1 MPTYSKLRGRIIEK
15 YGSQKQFAEA
25 IGISEVAM
33 SRKMNCET
41 GFSQKDI
48 IKWAEALEIEVKD
61 YGLYFFT

>member
-1 MPTYSKLRGRIIEK
+1 MLTYAKLKGRIVEK
-15 YGSQKQFAEA
+15 YGSQREFAKA

-48 IKWAEALEIEVKD
+48 IRWADALEINTSD
-61 YGLYFFT
+61 YGAYFFT